1 MSRKLPKILNAE
13 EIEKVLDY
21 WNTRYFTQQR
31 NKVIMKLILNTG
43 LRISEIIHLKWRDIN
58 LTSGK
63 INVIEGKGKKDRTLW
78 VNSEV
83 LDILTHYRER
93 QDRVLV
99 DKGYC
104 ACDILRVFTSFSNKK
119 LSPGNLRKSFYKC
132 SLKSIKRKASP
143 HQYRHTYATRLLSES
158 KNLRIVQKALGHSD
172 LSTTQIYTHIV
183 DEEMEDELKKFSI

>member
-21 WNTRYFTQQR
+21 WNTRYFSQYR

-43 LRISEIIHLKWRDIN
+43 LRISEVIHLKWVDIN

-104 ACDILRVFTSFSNKK
+104 ACDISHVFTSFSNKK

-132 SLKSIKRKASP
+132 SLETINRKASP
-143 HQYRHTYATRLLSES
+143 HQYRHTYATRLLRES
-158 KNLRIVQKALGHSD
+158 KNLRIVQKSLGHSD
-172 LSTTQIYTHIV
+172 ISTTQIYY
-183 DEEMEDELKKFSI
+183 DKKKFM

>member
-21 WNTRYFTQQR
+21 WNTRYFSQYR

-43 LRISEIIHLKWRDIN
+43 LRISEVINLKWNDIN

-83 LDILTHYRER
+83 TIFSHTIEKDKTGY
-93 QDRVLV
+93 LV

-104 ACDILRVFTSFSNKK
+104 ACDISHVFTSFSNKK
-119 LSPGNLRKSFYKC
+119 LSPGNLRKS
-132 SLKSIKRKASP
+132 L
-143 HQYRHTYATRLLSES
+143 
-158 KNLRIVQKALGHSD
+158 
-172 LSTTQIYTHIV
+172 
-183 DEEMEDELKKFSI
+183 